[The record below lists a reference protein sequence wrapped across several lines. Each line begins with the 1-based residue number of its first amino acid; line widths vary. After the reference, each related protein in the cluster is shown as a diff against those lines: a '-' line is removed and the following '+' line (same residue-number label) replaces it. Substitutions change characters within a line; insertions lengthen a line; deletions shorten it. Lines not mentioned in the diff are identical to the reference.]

1 MNMLEWN
8 ALDAEAQ
15 RRALTRPVQAVAAQT
30 RETVAALI
38 AQVRAAG
45 DDALRQISAR
55 FDGIAPESFE
65 VSEAEFAAAELAVP
79 AELRI
84 AMQQAAAR
92 ITTYH
97 RAGMATPYAVETA
110 PGGSCEKMIRPIGRV
125 GLYVPA
131 GSAPLPSTALML

>member
-1 MNMLEWN
+1 VAAPAWRQWRYGDPPADHVQRRAQLAAAGGTGACRRARIDGAGRGEVAGMNMLEWN

-15 RRALTRPVQAVAAQT
+15 RRALPRPVQAVAAQT

-65 VSEAEFAAAELAVP
+65 VSAAAFAAAARAAP
-79 AELRI
+79 AELRM
-84 AMQQAAAR
+84 AMQAAPAR
-92 ITTYH
+92 
-97 RAGMATPYAVETA
+97 
-110 PGGSCEKMIRPIGRV
+110 
-125 GLYVPA
+125 
-131 GSAPLPSTALML
+131 